1 MPDGIGQTMSGVKMF
16 YQLLG
21 KEISLIYY
29 NELNLS
35 NWTQQVLLWSRRHES
50 NVSLL

>member
-1 MPDGIGQTMSGVKMF
+1 MSGVKMF

-35 NWTQQVLLWSRRHES
+35 NWTQQDCYGQEDMKAT
-50 NVSLL
+50 